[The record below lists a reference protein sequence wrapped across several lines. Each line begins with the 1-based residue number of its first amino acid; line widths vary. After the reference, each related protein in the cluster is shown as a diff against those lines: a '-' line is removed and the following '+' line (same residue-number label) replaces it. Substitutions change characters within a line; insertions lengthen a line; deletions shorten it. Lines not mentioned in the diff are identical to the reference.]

1 MRCAAVLEG
10 CSEEGFPTALVEEE
24 LLVSPQKIVDTRF
37 RQ

>member
-1 MRCAAVLEG
+1 MRCEPVLEG
-10 CSEEGFPTALVEEE
+10 RSKEGFTTAPVEEE

>member
-1 MRCAAVLEG
+1 MRCDALLEARPDG
-10 CSEEGFPTALVEEE
+10 GFAPTPVEEE